1 MRERITEV
9 FGPMLKPFFGPIDT
23 MLEPIYMPWAR
34 IFALAL
40 FIGAMIWVWSL
51 RVEYVNLDRPN
62 QKWYSDLRIWT
73 ILCML
78 PHVIVYLVF

>member
-1 MRERITEV
+1 MSEWITEV
-9 FGPMLKPFFGPIDT
+9 FGPMLKPVFSPIDT

-34 IFALAL
+34 IFAIAL
-40 FIGAMIWVWSL
+40 FIGAMVWVWSL

-62 QKWYSDLRIWT
+62 NKWYSDLRIWT